1 MMQKDYSLEMLN
13 ERLEQVEKKLSYLQ
27 AELVAN
33 KQNYYGLIQ
42 QLSETAI
49 LSDHQA
55 TVAKLAAGIAHEI
68 RNPLTTVK
76 GFIQLIQP
84 YLVDMGK
91 ETYATIAL
99 DEIARADEIIFQFLN
114 AAKPQQNQKMRNQID
129 PIVRDVVLLFESEAL
144 LQNIQLETH
153 YNCYDS
159 LVFLDGKQLKQV
171 LINLIKNAMEAI
183 DTHKASARGKLVVS
197 TKKEHGFAYIIIE
210 DNGMGMKEET
220 LKNLFVPFF
229 TTKKTGT
236 GIGLSV
242 CKQIIEDHGGDIIVI
257 SKQHKGTTFQIK
269 LPLIT
274 PLSLIEN
281 IP

>member
-1 MMQKDYSLEMLN
+1 MQKDNSLEELN
-13 ERLEQVEKKLSYLQ
+13 ERLELVEKKLSYLQ
-27 AELVAN
+27 AELLAN
-33 KQNYYGLIQ
+33 KQNYDGLIQ
-42 QLSETAI
+42 QISETAI
-49 LSDHQA
+49 HSDHQA

-76 GFIQLIQP
+76 GFIQLLKP
-84 YLVDMGK
+84 YLKDIGK
-91 ETYATIAL
+91 DTYATIAL
-99 DEIARADEIIFQFLN
+99 DEIDRADEIIFQFLN
-114 AAKPQQNQKMRNQID
+114 AAKPQQKQKMKIQID
-129 PIVRDVVLLFESEAL
+129 PIVREVVLLFESEAH
-144 LQNIQLETH
+144 LQNILIETH
-153 YNCYDS
+153 YNCEDS

-183 DTHKASARGKLVVS
+183 DTHDGPPRGKLLIS
-197 TKKEHGFAYIIIE
+197 TMKQQGFAYITIE
-210 DNGMGMKEET
+210 DNGMGMKEEI

-242 CKQIIEDHGGDIIVI
+242 CKQIIEDHGGDITVM
-257 SKQHKGTTFQIK
+257 SKHTEGTTFQIK

-281 IP
+281 LS